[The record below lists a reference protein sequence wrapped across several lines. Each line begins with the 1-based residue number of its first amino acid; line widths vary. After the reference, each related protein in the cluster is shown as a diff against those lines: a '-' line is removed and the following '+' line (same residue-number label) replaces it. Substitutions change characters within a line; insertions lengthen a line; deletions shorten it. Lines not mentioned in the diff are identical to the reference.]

1 MSSSWTADSGS
12 ITADSDLF
20 TADGGASSGAS
31 MANTN
36 IVPQGV
42 FGPGILIL
50 TRTDVANA
58 TPINAGFVQ
67 EFSTDIKLDLKELYG
82 QNHLPLLVAR
92 GTGKCSGKI
101 KAAVVSAQVLN
112 TVLFGAG
119 GTLTPTEQYDFSIT
133 AATAI
138 PATPFQVTPT
148 VPSTGTFDKDLGV
161 INAATGEPMTLV
173 TGTPAAGQYAVNSGT
188 GVYTFSSA
196 DNVSGVQVIITFAY
210 HFTAGAAGQVLTIN
224 NEPIG
229 TTPTFQ
235 IDYKSTLYGATYY
248 LRLFNC
254 VGGGWAMGHKLTD
267 FASPEF
273 DFSFFANAAQQLGF
287 ISLAT
292 AA

>member
-1 MSSSWTADSGS
+1 MG
-12 ITADSDLF
+12 
-20 TADGGASSGAS
+20 
-31 MANTN
+31 NTN

-67 EFSTDIKLDLKELYG
+67 EFSTDIKFDLKELYG
-82 QNHLPLLVAR
+82 QNQLPLLVAR

-101 KAAVVSAQVLN
+101 KAAVVSANVLN
-112 TVLFGAG
+112 TVLFGTG

-138 PATPFQVTPT
+138 PTTPFQVTPT

-161 INAATGEPMTLV
+161 VNAATFEPLTRV
-173 TGTPAAGQYAVNSGT
+173 TGTPAAGQYAVNEGT

-196 DNVSGVQVIITFAY
+196 DNVSGVQVIMTFAY
-210 HFTAGAAGQVLTIN
+210 HFSAGAVGQVLTISN
-224 NEPIG
+224 QPIG
-229 TTPTFQ
+229 STPSFQ

-248 LRLFNC
+248 LRLFQC
-254 VGGGWAMGHKLTD
+254 VGGSWGMAHKLTD
-267 FASPEF
+267 FANPEF